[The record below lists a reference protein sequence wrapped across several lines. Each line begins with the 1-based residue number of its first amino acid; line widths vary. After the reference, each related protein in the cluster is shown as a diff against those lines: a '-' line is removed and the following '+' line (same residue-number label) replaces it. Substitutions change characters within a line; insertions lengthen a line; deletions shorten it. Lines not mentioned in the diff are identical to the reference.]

1 MVEKV
6 FRRGLRQQNS
16 VFGIVKRDYWSWIEY
31 LSESKFNNNPHLS
44 IIVNKIKNSGKFLTS
59 QGRGRCFIR
68 AALNKKILQ
77 VPIQLLYKSG
87 EMLYSLYD
95 PLTSLFTN
103 EDSREFILGVFS
115 LLGNMEFD
123 LKIRNA
129 SFLDETWELPVFK
142 QIELVPS
149 HDLGLTIR
157 YVQGRAVVVDLD
169 IHGVAAEDDKVQV
182 SASKTCKFLLNRI
195 NLESDSSMTFFLW
208 SLQTPLVGL

>member
-1 MVEKV
+1 M
-6 FRRGLRQQNS
+6 
-16 VFGIVKRDYWSWIEY
+16 
-31 LSESKFNNNPHLS
+31 
-44 IIVNKIKNSGKFLTS
+44 NKIKNSGKFLTS

-87 EMLYSLYD
+87 ELLYSLYD

-115 LLGNMEFD
+115 LLAHMEFD

-129 SFLDETWELPVFK
+129 SFLDETWELPGFR

-149 HDLGLTIR
+149 NDLGLTIR

-182 SASKTCKFLLNRI
+182 S
-195 NLESDSSMTFFLW
+195 
-208 SLQTPLVGL
+208 

>member
-1 MVEKV
+1 
-6 FRRGLRQQNS
+6 
-16 VFGIVKRDYWSWIEY
+16 
-31 LSESKFNNNPHLS
+31 
-44 IIVNKIKNSGKFLTS
+44 
-59 QGRGRCFIR
+59 
-68 AALNKKILQ
+68 
-77 VPIQLLYKSG
+77 
-87 EMLYSLYD
+87 MLYSLYD

-182 SASKTCKFLLNRI
+182 SASKTCKFLLNKI